1 MPQFVRGRELARA
14 YYDEVVRELVG
25 DVEHSAALLGWGSD
39 VLGFDTER
47 STDHGW
53 GPRLQVFVHASDV
66 ERVRSAVE
74 AALPDEFRGWPTRYG
89 WDDVPVSSHVDV
101 GPLGE
106 WLQRQLG
113 ADPRAGL
120 TTLQWLTTPQQL
132 LSEITTGEVFWDG
145 TGENPYV
152 DLLALADFIVAT
164 ADSFNMI
171 GEAAATGRPILVFG
185 PSGGHPKLDVY
196 MSGLKS
202 HGVVHPF
209 EGRLEGQPYEPLD
222 STPKVAK
229 AIAEGFIRHRRTLG
243 LPDIAFPLETP

>member
-132 LSEITTGEVFWDG
+132 L
-145 TGENPYV
+145 
-152 DLLALADFIVAT
+152 
-164 ADSFNMI
+164 
-171 GEAAATGRPILVFG
+171 
-185 PSGGHPKLDVY
+185 
-196 MSGLKS
+196 
-202 HGVVHPF
+202 
-209 EGRLEGQPYEPLD
+209 
-222 STPKVAK
+222 
-229 AIAEGFIRHRRTLG
+229 
-243 LPDIAFPLETP
+243 